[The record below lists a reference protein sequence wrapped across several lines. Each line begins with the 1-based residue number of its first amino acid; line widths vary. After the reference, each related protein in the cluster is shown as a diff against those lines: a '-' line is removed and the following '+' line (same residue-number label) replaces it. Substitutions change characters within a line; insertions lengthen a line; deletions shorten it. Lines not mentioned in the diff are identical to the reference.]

1 MNEFVKC
8 ATIGWSYTKGILHNS
23 NEWAIIG
30 IKPIVH
36 VPLPPQNGT
45 WEFGCLVLEYFSQY
59 LDKHGD
65 KQHYF
70 GVEVSLKTCYHHIL
84 TTTSKL
90 F

>member
-8 ATIGWSYTKGILHNS
+8 AMIGWSYTKGILHNS
-23 NEWAIIG
+23 NKWAVIG
-30 IKPIVH
+30 IKPI
-36 VPLPPQNGT
+36 
-45 WEFGCLVLEYFSQY
+45 LEYFSQY
-59 LDKHGD
+59 MDKRGD

-70 GVEVSLKTCYHHIL
+70 GVEVSLKTYYHHIF